1 MPGGATG
8 MMSQALAGLLVLVVL
23 VFGMPPAQAWTLAAT
38 RHAPLRH
45 AHVKTDEARPI
56 TTSVAQ
62 GPATPCGGS
71 DDVHGPACCTAAPC
85 TGSAGGLASGSAD
98 PSLPLLAGRS
108 VPPAA
113 LSEPKP
119 GIRTAPALPPP
130 RRIA

>member
-1 MPGGATG
+1 MPGAAAG
-8 MMSQALAGLLVLVVL
+8 MISQVLAGLLFLLAL
-23 VFGMPPAQAWTLAAT
+23 VFGMPPAQASTLAAI

-45 AHVKTDEARPI
+45 AHVKTDEARPVA
-56 TTSVAQ
+56 TSVTH

-85 TGSAGGLASGSAD
+85 AGSAGGLASGSAD

-113 LSEPKP
+113 LSEPTP
-119 GIRTAPALPPP
+119 GIHTAPALPPP